1 VSICQLP
8 GRTAIGS
15 MAEFGKIVLCSFMT
29 LLSLFK
35 LGQNDL
41 TKIESQPK
49 KEIFDHLQYLNGL
62 FKP

>member
-1 VSICQLP
+1 M
-8 GRTAIGS
+8 AIGT

-29 LLSLFK
+29 PLSLSK
-35 LGQNDL
+35 LGQNYL

-49 KEIFDHLQYLNGL
+49 KEIFDCLQYLNGL